1 MYFLFLWGMIC
12 VLRWF
17 YLLKKTFISLSQT
30 HTDREMNWVV
40 CDLIIEGRFLIL
52 VMTREME
59 TKEKK

>member
-1 MYFLFLWGMIC
+1 MIC

-40 CDLIIEGRFLIL
+40 CDIIIEGRFLIL

-59 TKEKK
+59 TKENK